1 MSSKTPPTVFYWH
14 IWTDEDGVSHQQQC
28 ALTEFE
34 LGSMG
39 GGADPQWKG
48 STTTGR
54 MTTMVT
60 VQPVG
65 WVGDWHENPKPQWI
79 IPLSG
84 RWSVESMDGTKVEMG
99 PGELSFGGDQHC
111 RQVDGRT
118 GHRSATVGDVPAV
131 LMVVQFEDMP
141 PPKSPCVFQ

>member
-1 MSSKTPPTVFYWH
+1 MTEQHRPAVPYWH
-14 IWTDEDGVSHQQQC
+14 LWIDALGISHQSKC
-28 ALTEFE
+28 LFTEFE

-39 GGADPQWKG
+39 DGADPQWKG
-48 STTTGR
+48 DKTTAR

-65 WVGDWHENPKPQWI
+65 WVGEWHENPQPQWI

-84 RWSVESMDGTKVEMG
+84 RWSVESMDGTKIELG

-111 RQVDGRT
+111 KEVNGRK
-118 GHRSATVGDVPAV
+118 GHRSATVGNEPAV

-141 PPKSPCVFQ
+141 APAAACLFR